1 MQINPKIFKAY
12 DIRGVYPEEINEEA
26 VYQIGQAFIE
36 FLNSQGEAGN
46 RQFVVARD
54 ARFSSDNLA
63 EVLIQSLISSSCD
76 VIDIGRASTPLFYW
90 AIIKEKAAGG
100 IIITASHNPAQ
111 FNGLK
116 FCKQGAETIDYETG
130 LFKIREIALRNQFFT
145 VSPSTGKAI
154 QKNLLSEYVGFL
166 KEKSDLGAIKPLKII
181 IDCGNGIMG
190 PEIIE
195 LFKELP
201 CQTEIL
207 FGEPDGDFPNHEAN
221 PLKEENLIALRERIL
236 AGAADLGIAFDG
248 DGDRIGFLDEKG
260 EVVRGD
266 FITVLIAA
274 ELLKQNPGEK
284 IFYEIRSSRVVP
296 EVVRE
301 NGGQPILGR
310 AGHSLIK
317 NQMRREN
324 ILFGGELS
332 GHYFFR
338 DMGFTDNALAAM
350 LEILKILSREQKA
363 FSQVAQP
370 LKRYYLSGEIN
381 FTVSD
386 PDKKIEDIESRYSGA
401 EIKKIDGITVEYPD
415 WWFNLRK
422 SNTEPLVRLNI
433 EANSPELLK
442 KKKKELFNLLEKK

>member
-1 MQINPKIFKAY
+1 MVNPQIFKAY

-26 VYQIGQAFIE
+26 VYQIGQAFAE
-36 FLNSQGEAGN
+36 FLNSQGEIGN

-54 ARFSSDNLA
+54 ARLSSDNLA
-63 EVLIQSLISSSCD
+63 EVLIQSLINSSCD

-100 IIITASHNPAQ
+100 IVITASHNPAQ

-116 FCKQGAETIDYETG
+116 FCQQGAGAIDYETG
-130 LFKIREIALRNQFFT
+130 LFKIREIALRNPFFALA
-145 VSPSTGKAI
+145 PSTGNVI
-154 QKNLLSEYVGFL
+154 HKNLLSDYIGFL
-166 KEKSDLGAIKPLKII
+166 KEKSDLAVIKPLKVI

-201 CQTEIL
+201 CQTDIL

-221 PLKEENLIALRERIL
+221 PLKEENLTALRERVL

-248 DGDRIGFLDEKG
+248 DGDRVCFLDEKG

-266 FITVLIAA
+266 FITVLIAT

-301 NGGQPILGR
+301 SGGVPILGR

-317 NQMRREN
+317 NHMRREN

-338 DMGFTDNALAAM
+338 ELGFVDNALMATLKI
-350 LEILKILSREQKA
+350 LEILSREQKSL
-363 FSQVAQP
+363 SQIAQP
-370 LKRYYLSGEIN
+370 FKRYYLSGEIN

-386 PDKKIEDIESRYSGA
+386 PDKKIEEIENRYSDA

-433 EANSPELLK
+433 EANSPDLLK
-442 KKKKELFNLLEKK
+442 EKKKELFNLLEKK